1 MFLVLAFL
9 TFFPTWLRSM
19 IFIFFQS
26 HASGSTPTY
35 DGPRLAN
42 GMAPR
47 KNHRVSYSLGQG
59 NRHHTKLFEMMRNRQ
74 NESVEPNAPAADRAA
89 VVRKSVIKL
98 ANRCQ
103 SRRTSME
110 LSVARS
116 TLTSDMIPE
125 EPEDL
130 HEEQGDQASP
140 PRRGSMKRIKSDRSI
155 SAIMAMCA
163 EAGETGDA
171 LTLPQRKARA
181 GSIGSLST
189 AKFVEDALQNAP
201 NKRKSLDL
209 LAAAAKMGGSREGMM
224 NSSSTL
230 PAFSLHSPRSTT
242 IRRRSTGKFNVAAA
256 IMQLEQEG
264 EGPLED
270 GQEGKAEET
279 MDSFLK
285 VQLMNLALAV
295 KDEQT
300 KRDGVAF
307 NQFSLISVKPETLA
321 DLYSEEHEG
330 DIVSEGLRYLD
341 PFAIQAVDMID
352 KFPNS
357 RTEADALEPEAL
369 SAFCFPNGIKVRLIP
384 RAATKGAQ
392 RIGLVGKEGD
402 EYQLHGVSPSSYVPT
417 YLGSQK
423 RFRPPLF
430 LLVSAFH
437 FASPHD
443 LFFHFRSNARCRSLL
458 ICFSP

>member
-59 NRHHTKLFEMMRNRQ
+59 NRHHTKLFEMMQNRQ
-74 NESVEPNAPAADRAA
+74 NESVEPNASAADRAA
-89 VVRKSVIKL
+89 VVRKSIIKL

-140 PRRGSMKRIKSDRSI
+140 SRRGSMISIKSDRSI

-181 GSIGSLST
+181 GSIGSLAT
-189 AKFVEDALQNAP
+189 AKSVEDALQNAP
-201 NKRKSLDL
+201 KKRKSLDL

-224 NSSSTL
+224 NSSST
-230 PAFSLHSPRSTT
+230 FNLHSPRSTT

-256 IMQLEQEG
+256 IMQLDQEG
-264 EGPLED
+264 EGLLED
-270 GQEGKAEET
+270 GQEGKAEDT

-295 KDEQT
+295 KAEQT
-300 KRDGVAF
+300 KREGVAF

-321 DLYSEEHEG
+321 DLYSEEREG

-392 RIGLVGKEGD
+392 RIGLVGKESD

-417 YLGSQK
+417 YLGGQK
-423 RFRPPLF
+423 RFRPPLC

-437 FASPHD
+437 FASPHH

-458 ICFSP
+458 ICFFP

>member
-1 MFLVLAFL
+1 
-9 TFFPTWLRSM
+9 
-19 IFIFFQS
+19 
-26 HASGSTPTY
+26 
-35 DGPRLAN
+35 
-42 GMAPR
+42 
-47 KNHRVSYSLGQG
+47 
-59 NRHHTKLFEMMRNRQ
+59 
-74 NESVEPNAPAADRAA
+74 
-89 VVRKSVIKL
+89 
-98 ANRCQ
+98 
-103 SRRTSME
+103 ME

-125 EPEDL
+125 EPEEL

-140 PRRGSMKRIKSDRSI
+140 PRRGSIPRNKSDRSL

-181 GSIGSLST
+181 GSIGSLSA
-189 AKFVEDALQNAP
+189 AKFVEDALQDAP
-201 NKRKSLDL
+201 KKRKSLDL
-209 LAAAAKMGGSREGMM
+209 LAAAAKMGDSQQGLA

-230 PAFSLHSPRSTT
+230 PAFNLDSPRSTT
-242 IRRRSTGKFNVAAA
+242 VRRRSTGKFNIAAT
-256 IMQLEQEG
+256 IMQMQEG

-295 KDEQT
+295 KAEQT

-321 DLYSEEHEG
+321 DLYGKEREG
-330 DIVSEGLRYLD
+330 DIISEGLRYLD
-341 PFAIQAVDMID
+341 SFAIQAVDMID

-384 RAATKGAQ
+384 RAAMKGAK
-392 RIGLVGKEGD
+392 RIGFVGKESD
-402 EYQLHGVSPSSYVPT
+402 EYQLHGVSPSSYVST
-417 YLGSQK
+417 GSFYPSLLVGLRVSFCLTSRLFSFIFDQM
-423 RFRPPLF
+423 RIAALYSFVSLFSSPPLR
-430 LLVSAFH
+430 A
-437 FASPHD
+437 
-443 LFFHFRSNARCRSLL
+443 N
-458 ICFSP
+458 